1 MITERVKT
9 GIPGLDELLDGGLTR
24 GSCVLLCGPPGSG
37 KTTFG
42 LQYLYRGAVDY
53 GERGVYVTLNQPP
66 EEVMRGVSL
75 FGMDLKKLKGKG
87 MFSIIDLTPVSVDS
101 DGRVLLQL
109 GHADRLKITGLISK
123 MVNEIK
129 ASRLVIDPINAITM
143 QYEKPF
149 EARLALLGISQAI
162 VRAMKCTAL
171 LISETSDTTYS
182 AYEHFL
188 THGVIALRHLM
199 KEGSLIRGIQIMK
212 MRETNHSGAMHLYEI
227 TGKGTQVRPNER
239 TII

>member
-9 GIPGLDELLDGGLTR
+9 GIPGLDELLDGGFTR

-37 KTTFG
+37 KTTLG

-66 EEVMRGVSL
+66 EEIMRSMSL
-75 FGMDLKKLKGKG
+75 FGMDLEKLKRKG
-87 MFSIIDLTPVSVDS
+87 MFGFIDLTPVSVDS
-101 DGRVLLQL
+101 EGRVLLQL
-109 GHADRLKITGLISK
+109 GHVDRLRITGLVSK
-123 MVNEIK
+123 MISEIK
-129 ASRLVIDPINAITM
+129 ASRLVIDPINAIMM
-143 QYEKPF
+143 QYEKVF
-149 EARLALLGISQAI
+149 EARLALLGLSQAI

-188 THGVIALRHLM
+188 VHGVIALRHLM
-199 KEGSLIRGIQIMK
+199 KEGALIRGIQIMK

-227 TGKGTQVRPNER
+227 TGNGIQVRPNER
-239 TII
+239 III